1 MGTGGGQVRGVGREL
16 GSRFGVEEGYAWYR
30 GESHGGSVHRHA
42 AFQLVLARR
51 GEAALAGADGTVV
64 RGAAL
69 LVPPMTAH
77 RMLSAGDL
85 LTVVVEPH
93 SVLADRLRGRCGSGS
108 GIVAVPELGRLDEA
122 ELGRA
127 AALPS
132 AGLDPRLLA
141 AAALL
146 EGLEE
151 PVPMEVV
158 AARVGLSPQ
167 RLRALARQ
175 QLGMPLARRRIWLKL
190 RRSAEALGEGQSPAE
205 AAAAGGFADQAHLTH
220 RIREMIGMT
229 PAAVVRALR
238 APAGSAAGAPGDVHR
253 DRSGDGRDDLGLAD
267 LVESGLGDEGGQE
280 AVGVGLGVG
289 PAVGELD
296 DAERGAHQAGALE
309 PVVGQDQSAAG
320 RPRPASSAS
329 TRIPAP

>member
-1 MGTGGGQVRGVGREL
+1 MGTGGGQVPDAVRHVQRGVGREP
-16 GSRFGVEEGYAWYR
+16 GPRFGVEEGYAWYR
-30 GESHGGSVHRHA
+30 GESQGGSVHRHA
-42 AFQLVLARR
+42 AFQLVLSPR

-64 RGAAL
+64 RAAAL

-77 RMLSAGDL
+77 RMLPGAGQL
-85 LTVVVEPH
+85 LTVFVEPH
-93 SVLADRLRGRCGSGS
+93 SALADRLRRRCGTGP

-151 PVPMEVV
+151 SVPMDVV

-175 QLGMPLARRRIWLKL
+175 QLGMPLVRRRIWLKL
-190 RRSAEALGEGQSPAE
+190 RRSAEALGEGRGPAE
-205 AAAAGGFADQAHLTH
+205 AAAAGGFTDQAHLT
-220 RIREMIGMT
+220 RRMREMIGMT
-229 PAAVVRALR
+229 PAAVLRALR
-238 APAGSAAGAPGDVHR
+238 EPTASVAGAPGDVHR
-253 DRSGDGRDDLGLAD
+253 DGPGDG
-267 LVESGLGDEGGQE
+267 
-280 AVGVGLGVG
+280 
-289 PAVGELD
+289 
-296 DAERGAHQAGALE
+296 
-309 PVVGQDQSAAG
+309 
-320 RPRPASSAS
+320 
-329 TRIPAP
+329 

>member
-1 MGTGGGQVRGVGREL
+1 MRDLRRSVGPGVGREL
-16 GSRFGVEEGYAWYR
+16 GPRFGVEEGYAWYR

-42 AFQLVLARR
+42 AFQLVLAPR

-64 RGAAL
+64 RGTAL

-77 RMLSAGDL
+77 RMVAAGEL
-85 LTVVVEPH
+85 LTLFVEPH
-93 SVLADRLRGRCGSGS
+93 SALADRLRGRCGSGS
-108 GIVAVPELGRLDEA
+108 DILAVPELGLLDEA

-151 PVPMEVV
+151 PVPMDVV

-175 QLGMPLARRRIWLKL
+175 QLGIPLARRRIWSKL
-190 RRSAEALGEGQSPAE
+190 RRSAQALEEGRSPAD

-220 RIREMIGMT
+220 RMREMIGMT
-229 PAAVVRALR
+229 PAAVLRALR
-238 APAGSAAGAPGDVHR
+238 EPSQSAAGASGHVHGDGPGD
-253 DRSGDGRDDLGLAD
+253 G
-267 LVESGLGDEGGQE
+267 
-280 AVGVGLGVG
+280 
-289 PAVGELD
+289 
-296 DAERGAHQAGALE
+296 
-309 PVVGQDQSAAG
+309 
-320 RPRPASSAS
+320 
-329 TRIPAP
+329 